1 MDNLEIEQSKAKEP
15 KDLNSILEMIDVE
28 AIKNLEDCTRFY
40 NQLKAK
46 VKATKQRK
54 TKLQQ
59 ERQEQEATEKVK

>member
-1 MDNLEIEQSKAKEP
+1 
-15 KDLNSILEMIDVE
+15 MIDVE